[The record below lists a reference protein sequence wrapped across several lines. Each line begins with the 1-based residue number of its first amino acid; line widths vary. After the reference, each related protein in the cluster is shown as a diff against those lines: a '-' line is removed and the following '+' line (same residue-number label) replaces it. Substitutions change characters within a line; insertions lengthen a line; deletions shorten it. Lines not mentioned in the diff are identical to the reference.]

1 MLVTLALRY
10 ITKRPLQ
17 YIMTIMVVA
26 ISISLTAAVL
36 LISASLRKGIIYA
49 SMPFDMIV
57 GAKGSPVQL
66 IFNTIFL
73 QDVPIG
79 NIDHS
84 LYEQFQRDER
94 AARVIPLAFG
104 DNYRGYKIIGSNKD
118 IFTLR
123 PSVNEDSI
131 FALKEGD
138 FFTGNY
144 QAVIGS
150 EAAKHTGLKIGDTF
164 KAAHGLIHNPIPG
177 EEDEHDE
184 TYVVTGILKP
194 MYRPYDM
201 GIFTS
206 IETIWEMHAGHE
218 HEGEDEQEHED
229 EYEHEDEHEGDITAF
244 MVTPLDYTG
253 LMQMYQ
259 ETNQSAEA
267 QAAFPGQ
274 VLGNVFSIMGNA
286 EGVLYL
292 ISYMVVIIGF
302 LTIIITL
309 HWSVLNRKRD
319 HATLRALGANKKSI
333 FSLILIESFLVMLA
347 SGMVGLVIGHG
358 IAYGIGFYM
367 RTISYVY
374 APVEFD
380 IKEIGMLAAYTFTGV
395 AVSIVP
401 ALGAYRQDAASNLTS
416 L

>member
-1 MLVTLALRY
+1 MLITLALRY

-17 YIMTIMVVA
+17 YIMTIIVVA
-26 ISISLTAAVL
+26 ISMSLTVAVL
-36 LISASLRKGIIYA
+36 LISASLKNGIIYA

-79 NIDHS
+79 NINHS
-84 LYEQFQRDER
+84 FYERFQQDER
-94 AARVIPLAFG
+94 TARVIPLAFG

-118 IFTLR
+118 LFTIR
-123 PSVNEDSI
+123 PSVKEDSI
-131 FALKEGD
+131 FALKEGA
-138 FFTGNY
+138 FFTDKY

-150 EAAKHTGLKIGDTF
+150 EVAKKSGLKTGDTF
-164 KAAHGLIHNPIPG
+164 KATHGIVHNPLG
-177 EEDEHDE
+177 EDNEHDE
-184 TYVVTGILKP
+184 SYVVTGVLKP

-201 GIFTS
+201 GIFTA
-206 IETIWEMHAGHE
+206 IETIWEMHGHE
-218 HEGEDEQEHED
+218 NEDEGEHEN
-229 EYEHEDEHEGDITAF
+229 EDEHEGDITAL
-244 MVTPLDYTG
+244 MVTPIDYTG

-259 ETNQSAEA
+259 ETNQNNEA

-274 VLGNVFSIMGNA
+274 VLANVFIITGNA
-286 EGVLYL
+286 EDVLYL
-292 ISYMVVIIGF
+292 ISYMVIIIGF

-319 HATLRALGANKKSI
+319 HATLRAIGVNKSVI
-333 FSLILIESFLVMLA
+333 FSLILIESFMVMLV
-347 SGMVGLVIGHG
+347 SGIAGLVIGHG

-367 RTISYVY
+367 RKISYVY
-374 APVEFD
+374 AAVGFD
-380 IKEIGMLAAYTFTGV
+380 IKEIFILAAYTLTGV

-401 ALGAYRQDAASNLTS
+401 AIGVYRQDAASNLTS

>member
-26 ISISLTAAVL
+26 ISISLTTAVL

-73 QDVPIG
+73 QDTPIG

-84 LYEQFQRDER
+84 LYEQFQQDER
-94 AARVIPLAFG
+94 VARVIPLAFG

-118 IFTLR
+118 VFSLR

-131 FALKEGD
+131 FVLREGS
-138 FFTGNY
+138 FFTDNY

-150 EAAKHTGLKIGDTF
+150 EVAKNTGLKTGDTF
-164 KAAHGLIHNPIPG
+164 KAAHGLIHNPLSG
-177 EEDEHDE
+177 EDDEHDE
-184 TYVVTGILKP
+184 SYVVTGILKP

-206 IETIWEMHAGHE
+206 IETIWEMHAGHDHG
-218 HEGEDEQEHED
+218 HESEQ
-229 EYEHEDEHEGDITAF
+229 EGDITAL
-244 MVTPLDYTG
+244 MVTPIDYTG

-259 ETNQSAEA
+259 KTNQSNEA

-286 EGVLYL
+286 ENILYL
-292 ISYMVVIIGF
+292 ISYMVVVIGF

-319 HATLRALGANKKSI
+319 HATLRALGANKRAI

-347 SGMVGLVIGHG
+347 SGIVGLAIGHG
-358 IAYGIGFYM
+358 ISYGIGFYM

-380 IKEIGMLAAYTFTGV
+380 IKEIVILAAYTVTGV
-395 AVSIVP
+395 VVSIAP
-401 ALGAYRQDAASNLTS
+401 ALGAYRQDAASNLAS
-416 L
+416 V